1 MGVMERQDG
10 LLRDLNRELHNL
22 CQPLTSLQC
31 QLELGQMCG
40 DQAALREAVDGGLL
54 ETARMFHRIDEMRA
68 RLALAD
74 AGDRA

>member
-1 MGVMERQDG
+1 MGVMERRDW
-10 LLRDLNRELHNL
+10 LLRELERELHDL

-40 DQAALREAVDGGLL
+40 DQAALLAAVEGGLL
-54 ETARMFHRIDEMRA
+54 ETARMFRSICEMRD

-74 AGDRA
+74 KDL

>member
-40 DQAALREAVDGGLL
+40 DQAALLAAVEGGLL
-54 ETARMFHRIDEMRA
+54 ETARMFRSIGEMRD

-74 AGDRA
+74 KDL